1 MTPDVAG
8 YGRAVSD
15 LHAASAGLYSGP
27 AITQEA
33 LAKAAGTTKGL
44 RTDVLRNTAQAMVG
58 GSSTSFVTD
67 KFWGSL
73 IKILA
78 QIATSFIASGLLS
91 LAERWLG
98 GSDDADN
105 IQMQSH
111 QASDAI
117 DCVEQEASTN
127 IGTVINQLTAMIGQL
142 VATLAGIDK
151 KENPEAFAECVSA
164 GAQAIDSAGSAI
176 KQTCENRDKAIEQC
190 FSTLTHRAE
199 EKCSVQDP
207 PPPPACTGGAS
218 GGAPAPAPAT
228 QPAGGV
234 TPTSQPPRA
243 EAAPPVP
250 SAAGGLSSAGGGA
263 TDILGAVGSLISG
276 LCEDSTTTEAIT
288 EVATETTAETVEKT
302 CEKANEKTTRVDT
315 TTSVTETC
323 LEEKESEVEVV
334 DCEPETKSCEQTCTA
349 SGVIGAVGLGIA
361 VLGIGALIHCI
372 TESMGAFECVPP
384 PPSPDIP
391 PPPAPAPP
399 PPVIDNVPEP
409 PPPPKQIPGVAP
421 AAAPVPPPP
430 APEPPA
436 PAPLSSHIN
445 VKKAGSW

>member
-1 MTPDVAG
+1 MTPDVTG

-33 LAKAAGTTKGL
+33 LTKAAGTTKGL
-44 RTDVLRNTAQAMVG
+44 RTDALRNTAQAMVG

-98 GSDDADN
+98 GSDEADN

-127 IGTVINQLTAMIGQL
+127 IGTVISQLTAMIGQL

-176 KQTCENRDKAIEQC
+176 KQTCESRDKAIEQC

-199 EKCSVQDP
+199 EKRSVQDP
-207 PPPPACTGGAS
+207 LPPPACTGGAS

-234 TPTSQPPRA
+234 APTSQPPRA
-243 EAAPPVP
+243 EAVPPVP
-250 SAAGGLSSAGGGA
+250 PAAGGRSSAGGGA
-263 TDILGAVGSLISG
+263 TGILGAVGSLISG
-276 LCEDSTTTEAIT
+276 LCQDRTITEAIT
-288 EVATETTAETVEKT
+288 EVATETTTETVEKT
-302 CEKANEKTTRVDT
+302 CEKANEKNTRVDT
-315 TTSVTETC
+315 TTSVTETETC
-323 LEEKESEVEVV
+323 LEKEKSEVVVV
-334 DCEPETKSCEQTCTA
+334 DCEPETKSCDQTCIA

-372 TESMGAFECVPP
+372 TESMGSFECVPP
-384 PPSPDIP
+384 PPTPDVP
-391 PPPAPAPP
+391 PPPAPAP

-409 PPPPKQIPGVAP
+409 PPPPKQIPGMVP
-421 AAAPVPPPP
+421 AAAPAPPP
-430 APEPPA
+430 APPA

>member
-44 RTDVLRNTAQAMVG
+44 RTDALRNTAQAMVG

-78 QIATSFIASGLLS
+78 QIATSFIASGLFS

-117 DCVEQEASTN
+117 DCVDQEASTN
-127 IGTVINQLTAMIGQL
+127 IATVISQLTAMIGQL

-164 GAQAIDSAGSAI
+164 GAQAIDSAGKTI

-190 FSTLTHRAE
+190 FSTLTHRTE

-218 GGAPAPAPAT
+218 GGAPVPAPAT
-228 QPAGGV
+228 QPAGV
-234 TPTSQPPRA
+234 V
-243 EAAPPVP
+243 APPAP
-250 SAAGGLSSAGGGA
+250 PAAGGRSSGGGGA

-276 LCEDSTTTEAIT
+276 LCKDSTTTEATT
-288 EVATETTAETVEKT
+288 EAATQTTTETVEKT
-302 CEKANEKTTRVDT
+302 CEKANEKNTRVDT
-315 TTSVTETC
+315 TTSVTETETC
-323 LEEKESEVEVV
+323 LEKEKSEVVVV
-334 DCEPETKSCEQTCTA
+334 DCKPETKSCEQTCIA
-349 SGVIGAVGLGIA
+349 SGVIGAVELGIA

-384 PPSPDIP
+384 PPTPDVP
-391 PPPAPAPP
+391 PPPAPAP

-409 PPPPKQIPGVAP
+409 PPPPKQIPGMVP

>member
-44 RTDVLRNTAQAMVG
+44 RTDALRNTAQAMVG

-127 IGTVINQLTAMIGQL
+127 IGTVISQLTAMIGQL

-190 FSTLTHRAE
+190 FSTLTHRTE

-207 PPPPACTGGAS
+207 PPPPACTGVAS
-218 GGAPAPAPAT
+218 GGAPVPAPAT
-228 QPAGGV
+228 QPAGV
-234 TPTSQPPRA
+234 V
-243 EAAPPVP
+243 APPAP
-250 SAAGGLSSAGGGA
+250 PAAGGRSSAGVGA

-276 LCEDSTTTEAIT
+276 LCKDSTTTEATT
-288 EVATETTAETVEKT
+288 EAATQTTTETVEKT
-302 CEKANEKTTRVDT
+302 CEKANEKNTRVAT

-323 LEEKESEVEVV
+323 LEKEESEVVV
-334 DCEPETKSCEQTCTA
+334 ADCKPETKSCEQTCIA

-384 PPSPDIP
+384 PPTPDVP
-391 PPPAPAPP
+391 PPPAPAP

-409 PPPPKQIPGVAP
+409 PPPPKQIPGMVP

>member
-44 RTDVLRNTAQAMVG
+44 RTDALRNTAQAMVG

-127 IGTVINQLTAMIGQL
+127 IGTVISQLTAMIGQL

-176 KQTCENRDKAIEQC
+176 KQTCESRDKAIEQC
-190 FSTLTHRAE
+190 FSTLTHRTE

-207 PPPPACTGGAS
+207 PPPPACTGVAS
-218 GGAPAPAPAT
+218 GGAPVPAPAT
-228 QPAGGV
+228 QPAGV
-234 TPTSQPPRA
+234 V
-243 EAAPPVP
+243 APPAP
-250 SAAGGLSSAGGGA
+250 PAAGGRSSAGGGA
-263 TDILGAVGSLISG
+263 TDILGAVSSLISG
-276 LCEDSTTTEAIT
+276 LCKDSTTTEATT
-288 EVATETTAETVEKT
+288 EAATQTTTETVEKT
-302 CEKANEKTTRVDT
+302 CEKANEKNTRVAT

-323 LEEKESEVEVV
+323 LEKEESEVVV
-334 DCEPETKSCEQTCTA
+334 ADCKPETKSCEQTCIA

-384 PPSPDIP
+384 PPTPDVP
-391 PPPAPAPP
+391 PPPAPAP

-409 PPPPKQIPGVAP
+409 PPPPKQIPGMVP
-421 AAAPVPPPP
+421 AAAPAPPP

-436 PAPLSSHIN
+436 PAPLSPHIN

>member
-44 RTDVLRNTAQAMVG
+44 RTDALRNTAQAMVG

-105 IQMQSH
+105 IQVQSH

-117 DCVEQEASTN
+117 DCVDQEASTN
-127 IGTVINQLTAMIGQL
+127 IATVISQLTTMIGQL

-151 KENPEAFAECVSA
+151 KETPEAFAEFVSA
-164 GAQAIDSAGSAI
+164 GARAIDSAGKTI

-190 FSTLTHRAE
+190 FSTLTHRTE

-218 GGAPAPAPAT
+218 GGAPVPAPAT
-228 QPAGGV
+228 QPAGV
-234 TPTSQPPRA
+234 V
-243 EAAPPVP
+243 APPAP
-250 SAAGGLSSAGGGA
+250 PAAGGRSSGGGGA

-276 LCEDSTTTEAIT
+276 LCKDSTTTEATT
-288 EVATETTAETVEKT
+288 EAATQTTTETVEKT
-302 CEKANEKTTRVDT
+302 CEKANEKNPRVAT

-323 LEEKESEVEVV
+323 LEKEESEVVV
-334 DCEPETKSCEQTCTA
+334 ADCKPETKSCEQTCIA

-384 PPSPDIP
+384 PPTPDVP
-391 PPPAPAPP
+391 PPPAPAP

-409 PPPPKQIPGVAP
+409 PPPPKQIPGMVP

>member
-44 RTDVLRNTAQAMVG
+44 RTDALRNTAQAMVG

-105 IQMQSH
+105 IQVQSH

-117 DCVEQEASTN
+117 DCVDQEASTN
-127 IGTVINQLTAMIGQL
+127 IATVISQLTTMIGQL

-164 GAQAIDSAGSAI
+164 GAQAIDSAGKTI
-176 KQTCENRDKAIEQC
+176 KQTCESRDKAIEQC
-190 FSTLTHRAE
+190 FSTLTHRTE

-218 GGAPAPAPAT
+218 GGAPVPAPAT
-228 QPAGGV
+228 QPAGV
-234 TPTSQPPRA
+234 V
-243 EAAPPVP
+243 APPAP
-250 SAAGGLSSAGGGA
+250 PAAGGRSSAGGGA
-263 TDILGAVGSLISG
+263 TDILGAVSSLISG
-276 LCEDSTTTEAIT
+276 LCKDSTTTEATT
-288 EVATETTAETVEKT
+288 EAATQTTTETVEKT
-302 CEKANEKTTRVDT
+302 CEKANEKNTRVAT

-323 LEEKESEVEVV
+323 FEEQESEVVVV
-334 DCEPETKSCEQTCTA
+334 DCKTETKSCEQTCIA

-384 PPSPDIP
+384 PPTPDVP
-391 PPPAPAPP
+391 PPPAPAP

-409 PPPPKQIPGVAP
+409 PPPPKQIPGMVP
-421 AAAPVPPPP
+421 AAAPAPPPAPP

>member
-15 LHAASAGLYSGP
+15 LQAASAGLYSGP
-27 AITQEA
+27 AITQET

-44 RTDVLRNTAQAMVG
+44 HTDALRNTAQAMVG

-78 QIATSFIASGLLS
+78 QIATSFISSGLFS
-91 LAERWLG
+91 LAQRWLR

-105 IQMQSH
+105 IQVQSH

-117 DCVEQEASTN
+117 DCVDQEATTN
-127 IGTVINQLTAMIGQL
+127 IATVISQLTVMIGQL

-164 GAQAIDSAGSAI
+164 GARAIDSAGNTI
-176 KQTCENRDKAIEQC
+176 KQTCESRDKAIEQC
-190 FSTLTHRAE
+190 FSTLTHRTE
-199 EKCSVQDP
+199 EKCSVQDSS
-207 PPPPACTGGAS
+207 PPPACTGGAS
-218 GGAPAPAPAT
+218 GGAPASAPA
-228 QPAGGV
+228 V
-234 TPTSQPPRA
+234 
-243 EAAPPVP
+243 
-250 SAAGGLSSAGGGA
+250 GGLSS
-263 TDILGAVGSLISG
+263 
-276 LCEDSTTTEAIT
+276 TTEEVTT

-302 CEKANEKTTRVDT
+302 CEKVSEKTISVDT

-323 LEEKESEVEVV
+323 LEEEESEGEVA
-334 DCEPETKSCEQTCTA
+334 DCEPETKSCEQTCIA

-384 PPSPDIP
+384 PPTPDAP

-409 PPPPKQIPGVAP
+409 PPPPKQIPGMIP

-430 APEPPA
+430 APKSPA

-445 VKKAGSW
+445 VKKAGLW

>member
-15 LHAASAGLYSGP
+15 LQAASAGLYSGP
-27 AITQEA
+27 AITQET

-44 RTDVLRNTAQAMVG
+44 HTDALRNTAQAMVG

-78 QIATSFIASGLLS
+78 QIATSFISSGLFS
-91 LAERWLG
+91 LAQRWLR

-105 IQMQSH
+105 IQVQSH

-117 DCVEQEASTN
+117 DCVDQEATTN
-127 IGTVINQLTAMIGQL
+127 IATVISQLTVMIGQL

-164 GAQAIDSAGSAI
+164 GARAIDSAGNTI
-176 KQTCENRDKAIEQC
+176 KQTCESRDKAIEQC
-190 FSTLTHRAE
+190 FSTLTHRTE
-199 EKCSVQDP
+199 EKCSVQDSS
-207 PPPPACTGGAS
+207 PPPACTGGAS
-218 GGAPAPAPAT
+218 GGAPASAPA
-228 QPAGGV
+228 V
-234 TPTSQPPRA
+234 
-243 EAAPPVP
+243 
-250 SAAGGLSSAGGGA
+250 GGLSSA
-263 TDILGAVGSLISG
+263 
-276 LCEDSTTTEAIT
+276 TEEVTT

-302 CEKANEKTTRVDT
+302 CEKVSEKTISVDT

-323 LEEKESEVEVV
+323 LEEEESEGEVA
-334 DCEPETKSCEQTCTA
+334 DCEPETKSCEQTCIA

-384 PPSPDIP
+384 PPTPDAP

-399 PPVIDNVPEP
+399 PPVIDNVLEP
-409 PPPPKQIPGVAP
+409 PPPPKQIPGMVP

-430 APEPPA
+430 APESPA

>member
-44 RTDVLRNTAQAMVG
+44 RTDALRNTAQAMVG

-127 IGTVINQLTAMIGQL
+127 IGTVISQLTAMIGQL

-176 KQTCENRDKAIEQC
+176 KQTCESRDKAIEQC
-190 FSTLTHRAE
+190 FSTLTHRTE

-207 PPPPACTGGAS
+207 PPPPACTGVAS
-218 GGAPAPAPAT
+218 DGAPVPAPAT
-228 QPAGGV
+228 QPAGV
-234 TPTSQPPRA
+234 V
-243 EAAPPVP
+243 APPAP
-250 SAAGGLSSAGGGA
+250 PAAGGRSSAGGGA
-263 TDILGAVGSLISG
+263 TDILGAVSSLISG
-276 LCEDSTTTEAIT
+276 LCKDSTTTEATT
-288 EVATETTAETVEKT
+288 EAATQTTTETVEKT
-302 CEKANEKTTRVDT
+302 CEKANEKNTRVAT

-323 LEEKESEVEVV
+323 LEEQESEVVVV
-334 DCEPETKSCEQTCTA
+334 DCKTETKSCEQTCTA

-384 PPSPDIP
+384 PPTPEVP
-391 PPPAPAPP
+391 PPPAPAP

-409 PPPPKQIPGVAP
+409 PPPPKQIPGMVP
-421 AAAPVPPPP
+421 AAAPAPPPP
-430 APEPPA
+430 PPPA

>member
-44 RTDVLRNTAQAMVG
+44 RTDALRNTAQAMVG

-105 IQMQSH
+105 IQVQSH

-117 DCVEQEASTN
+117 DCVDQEASTN
-127 IGTVINQLTAMIGQL
+127 IATVISQLTTMIGQL

-164 GAQAIDSAGSAI
+164 GAQAIDSAGKTI
-176 KQTCENRDKAIEQC
+176 KQTCESRDKAIEQC
-190 FSTLTHRAE
+190 FSTLTHRTE

-218 GGAPAPAPAT
+218 GGAPVPAPAT
-228 QPAGGV
+228 QPAGV
-234 TPTSQPPRA
+234 V
-243 EAAPPVP
+243 APPAP
-250 SAAGGLSSAGGGA
+250 PAAGGRSSAGGGA
-263 TDILGAVGSLISG
+263 TDILGAVSSLISG
-276 LCEDSTTTEAIT
+276 LCKDSTTTEATT
-288 EVATETTAETVEKT
+288 EAATQTTTETVEKT
-302 CEKANEKTTRVDT
+302 CEKANEKNTRVAT

-323 LEEKESEVEVV
+323 LEKEESEVVV
-334 DCEPETKSCEQTCTA
+334 ADCKPETKSCEQTCIA

-384 PPSPDIP
+384 PPTPDVP
-391 PPPAPAPP
+391 PPPAPAP

-409 PPPPKQIPGVAP
+409 PPPPKQIPGMVP

>member
-44 RTDVLRNTAQAMVG
+44 RTDALRNTAQAMVG

-127 IGTVINQLTAMIGQL
+127 IGTVISQLTAMIGQL

-176 KQTCENRDKAIEQC
+176 KQTCESRDKAIEQC
-190 FSTLTHRAE
+190 FSTLTHRTE

-207 PPPPACTGGAS
+207 PPPPACTGVAS
-218 GGAPAPAPAT
+218 GGAPVPAPAT
-228 QPAGGV
+228 QPAGV
-234 TPTSQPPRA
+234 V
-243 EAAPPVP
+243 APPAP
-250 SAAGGLSSAGGGA
+250 PAAGGRSSAGGGA
-263 TDILGAVGSLISG
+263 TDILGAVSSLISG
-276 LCEDSTTTEAIT
+276 LCKDSTTTEATT
-288 EVATETTAETVEKT
+288 EAATQTTTETVEKT
-302 CEKANEKTTRVDT
+302 CEKANEKNTRVAT

-323 LEEKESEVEVV
+323 LEEQESEVVVV
-334 DCEPETKSCEQTCTA
+334 DCKTETKSCEQTCTA

-384 PPSPDIP
+384 PPTPEVP
-391 PPPAPAPP
+391 PPPAPAP

-409 PPPPKQIPGVAP
+409 PPPPKQIPGMVP
-421 AAAPVPPPP
+421 AAAPAPPPP
-430 APEPPA
+430 PPPA

>member
-44 RTDVLRNTAQAMVG
+44 RTDALRNTAQAMVG

-105 IQMQSH
+105 IQVQSH

-117 DCVEQEASTN
+117 DCVDQEASTN
-127 IGTVINQLTAMIGQL
+127 IATVISQLTTMIGQL

-164 GAQAIDSAGSAI
+164 GAQAIDSAGKTI
-176 KQTCENRDKAIEQC
+176 KQTCESRDKAIEQC
-190 FSTLTHRAE
+190 FSTLTHRTE

-218 GGAPAPAPAT
+218 GGAPVPAPAT
-228 QPAGGV
+228 QPAGV
-234 TPTSQPPRA
+234 V
-243 EAAPPVP
+243 APPAP
-250 SAAGGLSSAGGGA
+250 PAAGGRSSAGGGA
-263 TDILGAVGSLISG
+263 TDILGAVSSLISG
-276 LCEDSTTTEAIT
+276 LCKDSTTTEATT
-288 EVATETTAETVEKT
+288 EAATQTTTETVEKT
-302 CEKANEKTTRVDT
+302 CEKANEKNTRVAT

-323 LEEKESEVEVV
+323 LEEQESEVVVV
-334 DCEPETKSCEQTCTA
+334 DCKTETKSCEQTCIA

-384 PPSPDIP
+384 PPTPD
-391 PPPAPAPP
+391 
-399 PPVIDNVPEP
+399 
-409 PPPPKQIPGVAP
+409 
-421 AAAPVPPPP
+421 VPP
-430 APEPPA
+430 PPA

>member
-15 LHAASAGLYSGP
+15 LRAASAGLYSGP
-27 AITQEA
+27 AIDQEA

-44 RTDVLRNTAQAMVG
+44 RTDALRNTAQAMVG
-58 GSSTSFVTD
+58 GSSTAFVTD

-78 QIATSFIASGLLS
+78 QIATSFIASGLFS

-117 DCVEQEASTN
+117 DCVDQEATTN
-127 IGTVINQLTAMIGQL
+127 IATVISQLTAMIGQL

-164 GAQAIDSAGSAI
+164 GAQAIDSAGKTI

-190 FSTLTHRAE
+190 FSTLTHRTE

-218 GGAPAPAPAT
+218 GGAPVPAPAT
-228 QPAGGV
+228 QPAGV
-234 TPTSQPPRA
+234 V
-243 EAAPPVP
+243 APPAP
-250 SAAGGLSSAGGGA
+250 PAAGGRSGGGGGA

-276 LCEDSTTTEAIT
+276 LCKDSTTTEATT
-288 EVATETTAETVEKT
+288 EAATQTTTETVEKT
-302 CEKANEKTTRVDT
+302 CEKANEKNTRVAT

-323 LEEKESEVEVV
+323 LEKEESEVVV
-334 DCEPETKSCEQTCTA
+334 ADCKPETKSCEQTCIA

-384 PPSPDIP
+384 PPTPDVP
-391 PPPAPAPP
+391 PPPAPAP

-409 PPPPKQIPGVAP
+409 PPPPKQIPGMVP

>member
-1 MTPDVAG
+1 MTPDVTG

-44 RTDVLRNTAQAMVG
+44 RTDALRNTAQAMVG
-58 GSSTSFVTD
+58 GSSTAFVTD

-105 IQMQSH
+105 IQVQSH

-117 DCVEQEASTN
+117 DCVDQEASTN
-127 IGTVINQLTAMIGQL
+127 IATVISQLTTMIGQL

-164 GAQAIDSAGSAI
+164 GAQAIDSAGKTI
-176 KQTCENRDKAIEQC
+176 KQTCESRDKSIEQC
-190 FSTLTHRAE
+190 FSTLTHRTE

-218 GGAPAPAPAT
+218 GEAPVPAPAT
-228 QPAGGV
+228 QPAGV
-234 TPTSQPPRA
+234 V
-243 EAAPPVP
+243 APPAP
-250 SAAGGLSSAGGGA
+250 PAAGGRSSAGGGA
-263 TDILGAVGSLISG
+263 TDVLGAVGSLISG
-276 LCEDSTTTEAIT
+276 LCKDSTTTEA
-288 EVATETTAETVEKT
+288 ATQTTTETVEKT
-302 CEKANEKTTRVDT
+302 CEKANEKNTRVAT

-323 LEEKESEVEVV
+323 LEKEESEVVV
-334 DCEPETKSCEQTCTA
+334 ADCKPETKSCEQTCIA

-384 PPSPDIP
+384 PPTPDVP

-399 PPVIDNVPEP
+399 AVIDNVPEP
-409 PPPPKQIPGVAP
+409 PPPPKQIPGMVP
-421 AAAPVPPPP
+421 AAAPAPPPAPP

>member
-44 RTDVLRNTAQAMVG
+44 RTDALRNTAQAMVG

-105 IQMQSH
+105 IQVQSH

-117 DCVEQEASTN
+117 DCVDQEASTN
-127 IGTVINQLTAMIGQL
+127 IATVISQLTTMIGQL

-151 KENPEAFAECVSA
+151 KETPEAFAECVSA
-164 GAQAIDSAGSAI
+164 GARAIDSAGKTI

-190 FSTLTHRAE
+190 FSTLTHRTE

-218 GGAPAPAPAT
+218 GGAPVPAPAT
-228 QPAGGV
+228 QPAGV
-234 TPTSQPPRA
+234 V
-243 EAAPPVP
+243 APPAP
-250 SAAGGLSSAGGGA
+250 PAAGGRSSGGGGA

-276 LCEDSTTTEAIT
+276 LCKDSTTTEATT
-288 EVATETTAETVEKT
+288 EAATQTTTETVEKT
-302 CEKANEKTTRVDT
+302 CEKANEKNTRVAT

-323 LEEKESEVEVV
+323 LEKEESEVVV
-334 DCEPETKSCEQTCTA
+334 ADCKPETKSCEQTCIA

-384 PPSPDIP
+384 PPTPDVP

-399 PPVIDNVPEP
+399 PVIDNVPE
-409 PPPPKQIPGVAP
+409 
-421 AAAPVPPPP
+421 PPPP

>member
-44 RTDVLRNTAQAMVG
+44 RTDALRNTAQAMVG

-105 IQMQSH
+105 IQVQSH

-117 DCVEQEASTN
+117 DCVDQEASTN
-127 IGTVINQLTAMIGQL
+127 IATVISQLTTMIGQL

-164 GAQAIDSAGSAI
+164 GAQAIDSAGKTI
-176 KQTCENRDKAIEQC
+176 KQTCESRDKAIEQC
-190 FSTLTHRAE
+190 FSTLTHRTE

-218 GGAPAPAPAT
+218 GEAPVPAPAT
-228 QPAGGV
+228 QPAGV
-234 TPTSQPPRA
+234 V
-243 EAAPPVP
+243 APPAP
-250 SAAGGLSSAGGGA
+250 PAAGGRSSAGGGA
-263 TDILGAVGSLISG
+263 TDVLGAVGSLISG
-276 LCEDSTTTEAIT
+276 LCKDSTTTEATT
-288 EVATETTAETVEKT
+288 EAATQTATETVEKT
-302 CEKANEKTTRVDT
+302 CEKANEKNTRVAT
-315 TTSVTETC
+315 TTSVTETETC
-323 LEEKESEVEVV
+323 LEKEKSEVVVV
-334 DCEPETKSCEQTCTA
+334 DCKPETKSCEQTCIA

-384 PPSPDIP
+384 PPTPDVP
-391 PPPAPAPP
+391 PPPAPAP

-409 PPPPKQIPGVAP
+409 PPPPKQIPGMVP
-421 AAAPVPPPP
+421 AAAPAPP

>member
-44 RTDVLRNTAQAMVG
+44 RTDALRNTAQAMVG

-78 QIATSFIASGLLS
+78 QIATSFIASGLFS

-117 DCVEQEASTN
+117 DCVDQEASTN
-127 IGTVINQLTAMIGQL
+127 IATVISQLTAMIGQL

-164 GAQAIDSAGSAI
+164 GAQAIDSAGKTI

-190 FSTLTHRAE
+190 FSTLTHRTE

-218 GGAPAPAPAT
+218 SGAPVPAPAT
-228 QPAGGV
+228 QPAGV
-234 TPTSQPPRA
+234 V
-243 EAAPPVP
+243 APPAP
-250 SAAGGLSSAGGGA
+250 PTAGGRSSAGGGA

-276 LCEDSTTTEAIT
+276 LCKDSTTTEA
-288 EVATETTAETVEKT
+288 ATQTTTETVEKT
-302 CEKANEKTTRVDT
+302 CEKANEKNTLVAT

-323 LEEKESEVEVV
+323 LEAQESEVVVV
-334 DCEPETKSCEQTCTA
+334 DCKPETKSCEQTCIA

-384 PPSPDIP
+384 PPTSDAP

-399 PPVIDNVPEP
+399 AVIDNVPEP
-409 PPPPKQIPGVAP
+409 PPPPKQIPGMVP

-436 PAPLSSHIN
+436 PVPLSSHIN

>member
-1 MTPDVAG
+1 MTPDVTG

-44 RTDVLRNTAQAMVG
+44 RTDALRNTAQAMVG
-58 GSSTSFVTD
+58 GSSTAFVTD

-105 IQMQSH
+105 IQVQSH

-117 DCVEQEASTN
+117 DCVDQEATTN
-127 IGTVINQLTAMIGQL
+127 IATVISQLTAMIGQL

-164 GAQAIDSAGSAI
+164 GAQAIDSAGKTI
-176 KQTCENRDKAIEQC
+176 KQTCESRDEAIEQC
-190 FSTLTHRAE
+190 FSTLTHRTE

-234 TPTSQPPRA
+234 
-243 EAAPPVP
+243 APPAP
-250 SAAGGLSSAGGGA
+250 PAPPAAGGRSSAGGGA
-263 TDILGAVGSLISG
+263 TDILGAVGSLIRG
-276 LCEDSTTTEAIT
+276 LCEDSTTTEATT
-288 EVATETTAETVEKT
+288 EVATQTTTETVEKT
-302 CEKANEKTTRVDT
+302 CEKANEKNTRVAT

-323 LEEKESEVEVV
+323 LEKEESEVVV
-334 DCEPETKSCEQTCTA
+334 ADCKPETKSCEQTCIA
-349 SGVIGAVGLGIA
+349 SGVIGAVGLGTA

-384 PPSPDIP
+384 PPTPDVP
-391 PPPAPAPP
+391 PPPAPAP

-409 PPPPKQIPGVAP
+409 PPPPKQIPGMVP

>member
-1 MTPDVAG
+1 MTPDVTG

-44 RTDVLRNTAQAMVG
+44 RTDALRNTAQAMVG
-58 GSSTSFVTD
+58 GSSTAFVTD

-105 IQMQSH
+105 IQVQSH

-117 DCVEQEASTN
+117 DCVDQEATTN
-127 IGTVINQLTAMIGQL
+127 IATVISQLTAIIGQL

-164 GAQAIDSAGSAI
+164 GARAIDSAGKTI

-190 FSTLTHRAE
+190 FSTLTHRTE

-218 GGAPAPAPAT
+218 GGAPMPAPAT
-228 QPAGGV
+228 QPAGV
-234 TPTSQPPRA
+234 V
-243 EAAPPVP
+243 APPAP
-250 SAAGGLSSAGGGA
+250 PAAGGRSSGGGGA

-276 LCEDSTTTEAIT
+276 LCKDSTTTEATT
-288 EVATETTAETVEKT
+288 EAATQTTTETVEKT
-302 CEKANEKTTRVDT
+302 CEKANEKNTRVAT

-323 LEEKESEVEVV
+323 LEKEESEVVV
-334 DCEPETKSCEQTCTA
+334 ADCKPETKSCEQTCIA

-384 PPSPDIP
+384 PPTPDVP
-391 PPPAPAPP
+391 PPPAPAP

-409 PPPPKQIPGVAP
+409 PPPPKQIPGMVPAAP
-421 AAAPVPPPP
+421 APPPP
-430 APEPPA
+430 PPPA

>member
-44 RTDVLRNTAQAMVG
+44 RTDALRNTAQAMVG

-127 IGTVINQLTAMIGQL
+127 IGTVISQLTAMIGQL

-190 FSTLTHRAE
+190 FSTLTHRTE

-207 PPPPACTGGAS
+207 PPPPACTGVAS
-218 GGAPAPAPAT
+218 GGAPVPAPAT
-228 QPAGGV
+228 QPAGV
-234 TPTSQPPRA
+234 V
-243 EAAPPVP
+243 APPAP
-250 SAAGGLSSAGGGA
+250 PAAGGRSSAGGGA
-263 TDILGAVGSLISG
+263 TDILGAVSSLISG
-276 LCEDSTTTEAIT
+276 LCKDSTTTEATT
-288 EVATETTAETVEKT
+288 EAATQTTTETVEKT
-302 CEKANEKTTRVDT
+302 CEKANEKNTRVAT

-323 LEEKESEVEVV
+323 LEEQESEVVVV
-334 DCEPETKSCEQTCTA
+334 DCKTETKSCEQTCTA

-384 PPSPDIP
+384 PPTPEVP
-391 PPPAPAPP
+391 PPPAPAP

-409 PPPPKQIPGVAP
+409 PPPPKQIPGMVP
-421 AAAPVPPPP
+421 AAAPAPPPP
-430 APEPPA
+430 PPPA

>member
-44 RTDVLRNTAQAMVG
+44 RTDALRNTAQAMVG

-105 IQMQSH
+105 IQVQSH

-117 DCVEQEASTN
+117 DCVDQEASTN
-127 IGTVINQLTAMIGQL
+127 IATVISQLTTMIGQL

-164 GAQAIDSAGSAI
+164 GAQAIDSAGKTI
-176 KQTCENRDKAIEQC
+176 KQTCESRDKAIEQC
-190 FSTLTHRAE
+190 FSTLTHRTE

-218 GGAPAPAPAT
+218 GGAPVPAPAT
-228 QPAGGV
+228 QPAGV
-234 TPTSQPPRA
+234 V
-243 EAAPPVP
+243 APPAP
-250 SAAGGLSSAGGGA
+250 PAAGGRSSAGGGA
-263 TDILGAVGSLISG
+263 TDILGAVSSLISG
-276 LCEDSTTTEAIT
+276 LCKDSTTTEATT
-288 EVATETTAETVEKT
+288 EAATQTTTETVEKT
-302 CEKANEKTTRVDT
+302 CEKANEKNTRVAT

-323 LEEKESEVEVV
+323 LEEQESEVVVV
-334 DCEPETKSCEQTCTA
+334 DCKTETKSCEQTCIA

-384 PPSPDIP
+384 PPTPDVP
-391 PPPAPAPP
+391 PPPAPAP

-409 PPPPKQIPGVAP
+409 PPPPKQIPGMVP
-421 AAAPVPPPP
+421 AAAPVPPPAPP

>member
-15 LHAASAGLYSGP
+15 LQAASAGLYSGP
-27 AITQEA
+27 AITQET

-44 RTDVLRNTAQAMVG
+44 HTDALRNTAQAMVG

-78 QIATSFIASGLLS
+78 QIATSFISSGLFS
-91 LAERWLG
+91 LAQRWLR

-105 IQMQSH
+105 IQVQSH

-117 DCVEQEASTN
+117 DCVDQEATTN
-127 IGTVINQLTAMIGQL
+127 IATVISQLTVMIGQL

-164 GAQAIDSAGSAI
+164 GARAIDSAGNTI
-176 KQTCENRDKAIEQC
+176 KQTCESRDKAIEQC
-190 FSTLTHRAE
+190 FSTLTHRTE
-199 EKCSVQDP
+199 EKCSVQDSS
-207 PPPPACTGGAS
+207 PPPACTGGAS
-218 GGAPAPAPAT
+218 GGAPASAP
-228 QPAGGV
+228 
-234 TPTSQPPRA
+234 
-243 EAAPPVP
+243 
-250 SAAGGLSSAGGGA
+250 AAGGLSSA
-263 TDILGAVGSLISG
+263 
-276 LCEDSTTTEAIT
+276 TEEVTT

-302 CEKANEKTTRVDT
+302 CEKVSEKTISVDT

-323 LEEKESEVEVV
+323 LEEEESEGEVA
-334 DCEPETKSCEQTCTA
+334 DCEPETKSCEQTCIA

-384 PPSPDIP
+384 PPTPDAP

-409 PPPPKQIPGVAP
+409 PPPPKQIPGMVL

-430 APEPPA
+430 APESPA
-436 PAPLSSHIN
+436 PAPLSSHIS

>member
-44 RTDVLRNTAQAMVG
+44 RTDALRNTAQAMVG

-117 DCVEQEASTN
+117 DCVDQEASTN
-127 IGTVINQLTAMIGQL
+127 IATVISQLTAMIGQL

-164 GAQAIDSAGSAI
+164 GAQAIDSAGKTI
-176 KQTCENRDKAIEQC
+176 KQTCESRDEAIEQC
-190 FSTLTHRAE
+190 FSTLTHRTE

-234 TPTSQPPRA
+234 VPP
-243 EAAPPVP
+243 APPAP
-250 SAAGGLSSAGGGA
+250 PAAGGRSSAGGGA
-263 TDILGAVGSLISG
+263 TDILGAVGSLIRG
-276 LCEDSTTTEAIT
+276 LCEDSTTTEATT
-288 EVATETTAETVEKT
+288 EVATQTTTETVEKT
-302 CEKANEKTTRVDT
+302 CEKANEKNTRVDT
-315 TTSVTETC
+315 TTSVTETETC
-323 LEEKESEVEVV
+323 LEKEKSEVVVV
-334 DCEPETKSCEQTCTA
+334 DCKPETKSCEQTCIA

-384 PPSPDIP
+384 PPTPDVP
-391 PPPAPAPP
+391 PPPAPAP

-409 PPPPKQIPGVAP
+409 PPPPKQIPGMVP

>member
-44 RTDVLRNTAQAMVG
+44 RTDALRNTAQAMVG

-127 IGTVINQLTAMIGQL
+127 IGTVISQLTAMIGQL

-164 GAQAIDSAGSAI
+164 GAQAIDSAGSTI
-176 KQTCENRDKAIEQC
+176 KQTCESRDKAIEQC
-190 FSTLTHRAE
+190 FSTLTHRTE

-207 PPPPACTGGAS
+207 PPPPACTGVAS
-218 GGAPAPAPAT
+218 GGAPVPAPAT
-228 QPAGGV
+228 QPAGV
-234 TPTSQPPRA
+234 V
-243 EAAPPVP
+243 APPAP
-250 SAAGGLSSAGGGA
+250 PAAGGRSSAGGGA
-263 TDILGAVGSLISG
+263 TDILGAVSSLISG
-276 LCEDSTTTEAIT
+276 LCKDSTTTEATT
-288 EVATETTAETVEKT
+288 EAATQTTTETVEKT
-302 CEKANEKTTRVDT
+302 CEKANEKNTRVAT

-323 LEEKESEVEVV
+323 LEEQESEVVVV
-334 DCEPETKSCEQTCTA
+334 DCKTETKSCEQTCTA

-384 PPSPDIP
+384 PPTPEVP
-391 PPPAPAPP
+391 PPPAPAP

-409 PPPPKQIPGVAP
+409 PPPPKQIPGMVP
-421 AAAPVPPPP
+421 AAAPAPPPP
-430 APEPPA
+430 PPPA

>member
-44 RTDVLRNTAQAMVG
+44 RTDALRNTAQAMVG

-127 IGTVINQLTAMIGQL
+127 IGTVISQLTAMIGQL

-190 FSTLTHRAE
+190 FSTLTHRTE

-218 GGAPAPAPAT
+218 GGAPVPAPAT
-228 QPAGGV
+228 QPAGV
-234 TPTSQPPRA
+234 V
-243 EAAPPVP
+243 APPAP
-250 SAAGGLSSAGGGA
+250 PAAGGRSSGGGGA

-276 LCEDSTTTEAIT
+276 LCKDSTTTAATTEA
-288 EVATETTAETVEKT
+288 ATQTTTETVEKT
-302 CEKANEKTTRVDT
+302 CEKANEKNTRVAT

-323 LEEKESEVEVV
+323 LEKEESEVVV
-334 DCEPETKSCEQTCTA
+334 ADCKPETKSCEQTCIA

-384 PPSPDIP
+384 PPTPDVP
-391 PPPAPAPP
+391 PPPAPAP

-409 PPPPKQIPGVAP
+409 PPPPKQIPGMVP

>member
-44 RTDVLRNTAQAMVG
+44 RTDALRNTAQAMVG

-105 IQMQSH
+105 IQVQSH

-117 DCVEQEASTN
+117 VCVDQEASTN
-127 IGTVINQLTAMIGQL
+127 IATVISQLTTMIGQL

-164 GAQAIDSAGSAI
+164 GAQAIDSAGKTI
-176 KQTCENRDKAIEQC
+176 KQTCESRDKAIEQC
-190 FSTLTHRAE
+190 FSTLTHRTE

-218 GGAPAPAPAT
+218 GGAPVPAPAT
-228 QPAGGV
+228 QPAGV
-234 TPTSQPPRA
+234 V
-243 EAAPPVP
+243 APPAP
-250 SAAGGLSSAGGGA
+250 PAAGGRSSAGGGA
-263 TDILGAVGSLISG
+263 TDILGAVSSLISG
-276 LCEDSTTTEAIT
+276 LCKDSTTTEATT
-288 EVATETTAETVEKT
+288 EAATQTTTETVEKT
-302 CEKANEKTTRVDT
+302 CEKANEKNTRVAT

-323 LEEKESEVEVV
+323 LEKEESEVVV
-334 DCEPETKSCEQTCTA
+334 ADCKPETKSCEQTCIA

-384 PPSPDIP
+384 PPTPDVP
-391 PPPAPAPP
+391 PPPAPAP

-409 PPPPKQIPGVAP
+409 PPPPKQIPGMVP

>member
-44 RTDVLRNTAQAMVG
+44 RTDALRNTAQAMVG

-127 IGTVINQLTAMIGQL
+127 IGTVISQLTAMIGQL

-176 KQTCENRDKAIEQC
+176 KQTCESRDKAIEQC
-190 FSTLTHRAE
+190 FSTLTHRTE

-207 PPPPACTGGAS
+207 PPPPACTGVAS
-218 GGAPAPAPAT
+218 GGAPVPAPAT
-228 QPAGGV
+228 QPAGV
-234 TPTSQPPRA
+234 V
-243 EAAPPVP
+243 APPAP
-250 SAAGGLSSAGGGA
+250 PAAGGRSSAGGGA
-263 TDILGAVGSLISG
+263 TDILGAVSSLISG
-276 LCEDSTTTEAIT
+276 LCKDSTTTEATT
-288 EVATETTAETVEKT
+288 EAATQTTTETVEKT
-302 CEKANEKTTRVDT
+302 CEKANEKNTRVAT

-323 LEEKESEVEVV
+323 LEEQESEVVVV
-334 DCEPETKSCEQTCTA
+334 DCKTETKSCEQTCTA

-384 PPSPDIP
+384 PPTPEVP
-391 PPPAPAPP
+391 PPPAPAP

-409 PPPPKQIPGVAP
+409 PPPPKQIPGMVP
-421 AAAPVPPPP
+421 AAAPAPPPP
-430 APEPPA
+430 PPPA
-436 PAPLSSHIN
+436 PAPLSSHIS

>member
-44 RTDVLRNTAQAMVG
+44 RTDALRNTAQAMVG

-117 DCVEQEASTN
+117 DCVDQEASTN
-127 IGTVINQLTAMIGQL
+127 IATVISQLTAMIGQL

-164 GAQAIDSAGSAI
+164 GAQAIDSAGKTI

-190 FSTLTHRAE
+190 FSTLTHRTE

-218 GGAPAPAPAT
+218 SEAPVPAPAT
-228 QPAGGV
+228 QPAGV
-234 TPTSQPPRA
+234 V
-243 EAAPPVP
+243 APPAP
-250 SAAGGLSSAGGGA
+250 PAAGGRSSAGGGA

-276 LCEDSTTTEAIT
+276 LCKDSTTTEATT
-288 EVATETTAETVEKT
+288 EAATQTTTETVEKT
-302 CEKANEKTTRVDT
+302 CEKANEKNTRVAT

-323 LEEKESEVEVV
+323 LEAQESEVVVV
-334 DCEPETKSCEQTCTA
+334 DCKPETKSCEQTCIA

-384 PPSPDIP
+384 PPTSDAP

-399 PPVIDNVPEP
+399 AVIDNVPEP
-409 PPPPKQIPGVAP
+409 PPPPKQIPGMVP

-436 PAPLSSHIN
+436 PVPLSSHIN

>member
-15 LHAASAGLYSGP
+15 LRAASAGLYSGP

-44 RTDVLRNTAQAMVG
+44 RTDALRNTAQAMVG

-78 QIATSFIASGLLS
+78 QIATSFIASGLFS

-105 IQMQSH
+105 IQVQSH

-117 DCVEQEASTN
+117 DCVDQEASTN
-127 IGTVINQLTAMIGQL
+127 IATVISQLTAMIGQL

-164 GAQAIDSAGSAI
+164 GAQAIDSAGKTI

-190 FSTLTHRAE
+190 FSTLTHRTE

-218 GGAPAPAPAT
+218 GGAPVPAPAT
-228 QPAGGV
+228 QPAGV
-234 TPTSQPPRA
+234 V
-243 EAAPPVP
+243 APPAP
-250 SAAGGLSSAGGGA
+250 PAAGGRSSGGGGA

-276 LCEDSTTTEAIT
+276 LCKDSTTTEATT
-288 EVATETTAETVEKT
+288 EAATQTTTETVEKT
-302 CEKANEKTTRVDT
+302 CEKANEKNTRVDT
-315 TTSVTETC
+315 TTSVTETETC
-323 LEEKESEVEVV
+323 LEKEKSEVVVV
-334 DCEPETKSCEQTCTA
+334 DCKPETKSCEQTCIA

-384 PPSPDIP
+384 PPTPDVP
-391 PPPAPAPP
+391 PPPAPAP

-409 PPPPKQIPGVAP
+409 PPPPKQIPGMVP
-421 AAAPVPPPP
+421 AAAPAPPP

>member
-44 RTDVLRNTAQAMVG
+44 RTDALRNTAQAMVG

-105 IQMQSH
+105 IQVQSH

-117 DCVEQEASTN
+117 DCVDQEATTN
-127 IGTVINQLTAMIGQL
+127 IATVISQLTAMIGQL

-164 GAQAIDSAGSAI
+164 GAQAIDSAGKTI
-176 KQTCENRDKAIEQC
+176 KQTCESRDEAIEQC
-190 FSTLTHRAE
+190 FSTLTHRTE

-234 TPTSQPPRA
+234 
-243 EAAPPVP
+243 APPAP
-250 SAAGGLSSAGGGA
+250 PAPPAAGGRSSAGGGA
-263 TDILGAVGSLISG
+263 TDILGAVGSLIRG
-276 LCEDSTTTEAIT
+276 LCEDSTTTEATT
-288 EVATETTAETVEKT
+288 EVATQTTTETVEKT
-302 CEKANEKTTRVDT
+302 CEKANEKNTRVDT
-315 TTSVTETC
+315 TTSVTETETC
-323 LEEKESEVEVV
+323 LEKEKSEVVVV
-334 DCEPETKSCEQTCTA
+334 DCKPETKSCEQTCIA

-384 PPSPDIP
+384 PPTPDVP
-391 PPPAPAPP
+391 PPPAPAP

-409 PPPPKQIPGVAP
+409 PPPPKQIPGMVP
-421 AAAPVPPPP
+421 AAAPAPPPAPP

>member
-44 RTDVLRNTAQAMVG
+44 RTDALRNTAQAMVG

-105 IQMQSH
+105 IQVQSH

-117 DCVEQEASTN
+117 DCVDQEASTN
-127 IGTVINQLTAMIGQL
+127 IATVISQLTTMIGQL

-164 GAQAIDSAGSAI
+164 GAQAIDSAGKTI
-176 KQTCENRDKAIEQC
+176 KQTCESRDKAIEQC
-190 FSTLTHRAE
+190 FSTLTHRTE

-218 GGAPAPAPAT
+218 GEAPVPAPAT
-228 QPAGGV
+228 QPAGV
-234 TPTSQPPRA
+234 V
-243 EAAPPVP
+243 APPAP
-250 SAAGGLSSAGGGA
+250 PAAGGRSSAGGGA
-263 TDILGAVGSLISG
+263 TDVLGAVGSLISG
-276 LCEDSTTTEAIT
+276 LCKDSTTTEATT
-288 EVATETTAETVEKT
+288 EAATQTTTETVEKT
-302 CEKANEKTTRVDT
+302 CEKANEKNTRVAT
-315 TTSVTETC
+315 TTSVTETETC
-323 LEEKESEVEVV
+323 LEKEKSEVVVV
-334 DCEPETKSCEQTCTA
+334 DCKPETKSCEQTCIA

-384 PPSPDIP
+384 PPTPDVP
-391 PPPAPAPP
+391 PPPAPAP

-409 PPPPKQIPGVAP
+409 PPPPKQIPGMVP
-421 AAAPVPPPP
+421 AAAPAPPPAPP

>member
-1 MTPDVAG
+1 MTPDVTG

-44 RTDVLRNTAQAMVG
+44 RTDALRNTAQAMVG
-58 GSSTSFVTD
+58 GSSTAFVTD

-105 IQMQSH
+105 IQVQSH

-117 DCVEQEASTN
+117 DCVDQEATTN
-127 IGTVINQLTAMIGQL
+127 IATVISQLTAIIGQL

-164 GAQAIDSAGSAI
+164 GARAIDSAGKTI

-190 FSTLTHRAE
+190 FSTLTHRTE

-218 GGAPAPAPAT
+218 GGAPVPAPAT
-228 QPAGGV
+228 QPAGV
-234 TPTSQPPRA
+234 V
-243 EAAPPVP
+243 APPAP
-250 SAAGGLSSAGGGA
+250 PAAGGRSSGGGGA

-276 LCEDSTTTEAIT
+276 LCKDSTTTEATT
-288 EVATETTAETVEKT
+288 EAATQTTTETVEKT
-302 CEKANEKTTRVDT
+302 CEKANEKNTRVAT

-323 LEEKESEVEVV
+323 LEKEESEVVV
-334 DCEPETKSCEQTCTA
+334 ADCKPETKSCEQTCIA

-384 PPSPDIP
+384 PPTPDVP
-391 PPPAPAPP
+391 PPPAPAP

-409 PPPPKQIPGVAP
+409 PPPPKQIPGMVPAAP
-421 AAAPVPPPP
+421 APPPP
-430 APEPPA
+430 PPPA

>member
-44 RTDVLRNTAQAMVG
+44 RTDALRNTAQAMVG

-105 IQMQSH
+105 IQVQSH

-117 DCVEQEASTN
+117 DCVDQEASTN
-127 IGTVINQLTAMIGQL
+127 IATVISQLTAMIGQL

-164 GAQAIDSAGSAI
+164 GAQAIDSAGKTI
-176 KQTCENRDKAIEQC
+176 KQTCESRDKAIEQC
-190 FSTLTHRAE
+190 FSTLTHRTE

-234 TPTSQPPRA
+234 
-243 EAAPPVP
+243 APPAP
-250 SAAGGLSSAGGGA
+250 PAPPAAGGRSSAGGGA
-263 TDILGAVGSLISG
+263 TDILGAVGSLIRG
-276 LCEDSTTTEAIT
+276 LCEDNTTTEATT
-288 EVATETTAETVEKT
+288 EVATQTTTETV
-302 CEKANEKTTRVDT
+302 EKANEKNTRVDT
-315 TTSVTETC
+315 TTSVTETETC
-323 LEEKESEVEVV
+323 LEKEKSEVVVV
-334 DCEPETKSCEQTCTA
+334 DCKPETKSCEQTCIA

-372 TESMGAFECVPP
+372 TESMGAFDCVPP
-384 PPSPDIP
+384 PPTPDVP
-391 PPPAPAPP
+391 PPPAPAP

-409 PPPPKQIPGVAP
+409 PPPPKQIPGMVP
-421 AAAPVPPPP
+421 AAAPAPPPAPP

>member
-1 MTPDVAG
+1 MTPDVTG

-44 RTDVLRNTAQAMVG
+44 RTDALRNTAQAMVG
-58 GSSTSFVTD
+58 GSSTAFVTD

-105 IQMQSH
+105 IQVQSH

-117 DCVEQEASTN
+117 DCVDQEASTN
-127 IGTVINQLTAMIGQL
+127 IATVISQLTTMIGQL

-164 GAQAIDSAGSAI
+164 GAQAIDSAGKTI
-176 KQTCENRDKAIEQC
+176 KQTCESRDKSIEQC
-190 FSTLTHRAE
+190 FSTLTHRTE

-218 GGAPAPAPAT
+218 GEAPVPAPAT
-228 QPAGGV
+228 QPAGV
-234 TPTSQPPRA
+234 V
-243 EAAPPVP
+243 APPAP
-250 SAAGGLSSAGGGA
+250 PAAGGRSSAGGGA
-263 TDILGAVGSLISG
+263 TDVLGAVGSLISG
-276 LCEDSTTTEAIT
+276 LCKDSTTTEATT
-288 EVATETTAETVEKT
+288 EAATQTTTETVEKT
-302 CEKANEKTTRVDT
+302 CEKANEKNTRVAT

-323 LEEKESEVEVV
+323 LEKEESEVVV
-334 DCEPETKSCEQTCTA
+334 ADCKPETKSCEQTCIA

-384 PPSPDIP
+384 PPTPDVP

-399 PPVIDNVPEP
+399 AVIDNVPEP
-409 PPPPKQIPGVAP
+409 PPPPKQIPGMVP
-421 AAAPVPPPP
+421 AAAPAPPPAPP

>member
-44 RTDVLRNTAQAMVG
+44 RTDALRNTAQAMVG

-127 IGTVINQLTAMIGQL
+127 IGTVISQLTAMIGQL

-176 KQTCENRDKAIEQC
+176 KQTCESRDKAIEQC
-190 FSTLTHRAE
+190 FSTLTHRTE

-207 PPPPACTGGAS
+207 PPPPACTGVAS
-218 GGAPAPAPAT
+218 GGAPVPAPAT
-228 QPAGGV
+228 QPAGV
-234 TPTSQPPRA
+234 V
-243 EAAPPVP
+243 APPAP
-250 SAAGGLSSAGGGA
+250 PAAGGRSSAGGGA
-263 TDILGAVGSLISG
+263 TDILGAVSSLISG
-276 LCEDSTTTEAIT
+276 LCKDSTTTEATT
-288 EVATETTAETVEKT
+288 EAATQTTTETVEKT
-302 CEKANEKTTRVDT
+302 CEKANEKNTRVAT

-323 LEEKESEVEVV
+323 LEEQESEVVVV
-334 DCEPETKSCEQTCTA
+334 DCKTETKSCEQTCTA

-384 PPSPDIP
+384 PPTPEVP
-391 PPPAPAPP
+391 PPPAPAP

-409 PPPPKQIPGVAP
+409 PPPPKQIPGMVP
-421 AAAPVPPPP
+421 AA
-430 APEPPA
+430 A

>member
-44 RTDVLRNTAQAMVG
+44 RTDALRNTAQAMVG

-105 IQMQSH
+105 IQVQSH

-117 DCVEQEASTN
+117 DCVDQEASTN
-127 IGTVINQLTAMIGQL
+127 IATVISQLTTMIGQL

-164 GAQAIDSAGSAI
+164 GAQAIDSAGKTI
-176 KQTCENRDKAIEQC
+176 KQTCESRDKAIEQC
-190 FSTLTHRAE
+190 FSTLTHRTE

-218 GGAPAPAPAT
+218 GEAPVPAPAT
-228 QPAGGV
+228 QPAGV
-234 TPTSQPPRA
+234 V
-243 EAAPPVP
+243 APPAP
-250 SAAGGLSSAGGGA
+250 PAAGGRSSAGGGA
-263 TDILGAVGSLISG
+263 TDVLGAVGSLISG
-276 LCEDSTTTEAIT
+276 LCKDSTTTEATT
-288 EVATETTAETVEKT
+288 EAATQTTTETVEKT
-302 CEKANEKTTRVDT
+302 CEKANEKNTRVAT

-323 LEEKESEVEVV
+323 LEKEESEVVV
-334 DCEPETKSCEQTCTA
+334 ADCKPETKSCEQTCIA

-384 PPSPDIP
+384 PPTPDVP

-399 PPVIDNVPEP
+399 AVIDNVPEP
-409 PPPPKQIPGVAP
+409 PPPPKQIPGMVP
-421 AAAPVPPPP
+421 AAAPAPPPAPP

>member
-1 MTPDVAG
+1 MTPDVTG

-44 RTDVLRNTAQAMVG
+44 RTDALRNTAQAMVG
-58 GSSTSFVTD
+58 GSSTAFVTD

-105 IQMQSH
+105 IQVQSH

-117 DCVEQEASTN
+117 DCVDQEATTN
-127 IGTVINQLTAMIGQL
+127 IATVISQLTAMIGQL

-164 GAQAIDSAGSAI
+164 GAQAIDSAGKTI
-176 KQTCENRDKAIEQC
+176 KQTCESRDEAIEQC
-190 FSTLTHRAE
+190 FSTLTHRTE

-234 TPTSQPPRA
+234 
-243 EAAPPVP
+243 APPP
-250 SAAGGLSSAGGGA
+250 PPAAGGRSSAGGGA
-263 TDILGAVGSLISG
+263 ADILGAVSSLISG
-276 LCEDSTTTEAIT
+276 LCEDSTTTEATT
-288 EVATETTAETVEKT
+288 EVATQTTTETVEKT
-302 CEKANEKTTRVDT
+302 CEKANEKNTRVDT
-315 TTSVTETC
+315 TTSVTETETC
-323 LEEKESEVEVV
+323 LEKEKSEVVVV
-334 DCEPETKSCEQTCTA
+334 DCKPETKSCEQTCIA

-384 PPSPDIP
+384 PPTPDVP
-391 PPPAPAPP
+391 PPPAPAP

-409 PPPPKQIPGVAP
+409 PPPPKQIPGMVP
-421 AAAPVPPPP
+421 AAAPAPPPAPP

>member
-44 RTDVLRNTAQAMVG
+44 RTDALRNTAQAMVG

-117 DCVEQEASTN
+117 DCVDQEASTN
-127 IGTVINQLTAMIGQL
+127 IATVISQLTAMIGQL

-164 GAQAIDSAGSAI
+164 GAQAIDSAGKTI

-190 FSTLTHRAE
+190 FSTLTHRTE

-218 GGAPAPAPAT
+218 SEAPVPAPAT
-228 QPAGGV
+228 QPAGV
-234 TPTSQPPRA
+234 V
-243 EAAPPVP
+243 APPAP
-250 SAAGGLSSAGGGA
+250 PAAGGRSSGGGGA

-276 LCEDSTTTEAIT
+276 LCKDSTTTEATT
-288 EVATETTAETVEKT
+288 EAATQTTTETVEKT
-302 CEKANEKTTRVDT
+302 CEKANEKNTRVAT

-323 LEEKESEVEVV
+323 LEEQESEVVV
-334 DCEPETKSCEQTCTA
+334 ADCKPETKSCEQTCIA

-384 PPSPDIP
+384 PPTPDAP
-391 PPPAPAPP
+391 PPPAPAP

-409 PPPPKQIPGVAP
+409 PPPPKQIPGMVP

>member
-15 LHAASAGLYSGP
+15 LQAASAGLYSGP
-27 AITQEA
+27 AITQET

-44 RTDVLRNTAQAMVG
+44 HTDALRNTAQAMVG

-78 QIATSFIASGLLS
+78 QIATSFISSGLFS
-91 LAERWLG
+91 LAQRWLR

-105 IQMQSH
+105 IQVQSH

-117 DCVEQEASTN
+117 DCVDQEATTN
-127 IGTVINQLTAMIGQL
+127 IATVISQLTVMIGQL

-164 GAQAIDSAGSAI
+164 GARAIDSAGNTI
-176 KQTCENRDKAIEQC
+176 KQTCESRDKAIEQC
-190 FSTLTHRAE
+190 FSTLTHRTE
-199 EKCSVQDP
+199 EKCSVQDSS
-207 PPPPACTGGAS
+207 PPPACTGGAS
-218 GGAPAPAPAT
+218 GGAPASAP
-228 QPAGGV
+228 
-234 TPTSQPPRA
+234 
-243 EAAPPVP
+243 
-250 SAAGGLSSAGGGA
+250 AAGGLSSA
-263 TDILGAVGSLISG
+263 
-276 LCEDSTTTEAIT
+276 TEEVTT

-302 CEKANEKTTRVDT
+302 CEKVSEKTISVDT

-323 LEEKESEVEVV
+323 LEEEESEGEVA
-334 DCEPETKSCEQTCTA
+334 DCEPETKSCEQTCIA

-384 PPSPDIP
+384 PPTPDAP

-409 PPPPKQIPGVAP
+409 PPPPKQIPGMVP

-430 APEPPA
+430 APESPA